1 MVPRYIRTLLELA
14 VLVGLWWLGGWLGQ
28 YFGLPIP
35 AGVLGLAILLLFL
48 ALRLIKPEWLENGAR
63 VLVGEML
70 LFFIP
75 ALMSLLDY
83 GPLVREEGIRILMA
97 VCFSTLLVM
106 ISTALTVEWM
116 FRRRSRQDA

>member
-1 MVPRYIRTLLELA
+1 MLELA
-14 VLVGLWWLGGWLGQ
+14 ALLGIWWLGGWLGR

-35 AGVLGLAILLLFL
+35 AGVLGLAILLLLL
-48 ALRLIKPEWLENGAR
+48 ALRIVKPEWLENGAR

-83 GPLVREEGIRILMA
+83 GPLVRDEGIRILLA

-116 FRRRSRQDA
+116 FRRRSRQDV

>member
-1 MVPRYIRTLLELA
+1 MIPRYIRLLIELA
-14 VLVGLWWLGGWLGQ
+14 VLLGIWWLGGWLAR
-28 YFGLPIP
+28 YFELPIP
-35 AGVLGLAILLLFL
+35 AGVLGLGILLLL
-48 ALRLIKPEWLENGAR
+48 LICRVVRPEWLASGAR
-63 VLVGEML
+63 LIIGEIL

-83 GPLVREEGIRILMA
+83 GPLVREEGIRILLA

-116 FRRRSRQDA
+116 FRRRSRHDV